1 MNFFVDFRAKTS
13 LVLNSDELKQDQI
26 GLDGLKF
33 IRDTLD
39 LPNLSYQLV
48 NDWRGRVCR
57 PEFKMEINEAQA
69 SLSGLY
75 ATTNTVFVLI
85 TGTLNPFIK
94 DRVET
99 ETEPKNGQILS
110 ARIARVVD
118 EKDLFTAWEAAGFPT
133 EWTPANAPS

>member
-1 MNFFVDFRAKTS
+1 MNFFVDFRASTS
-13 LVLNSDELKQDQI
+13 LVVDSDELGQDQI

-33 IRDTLD
+33 IRDTLN
-39 LPNLSYQLV
+39 LPVLSASLV
-48 NDWRGRVCR
+48 NDTRGRVCR
-57 PEFKMEINEAQA
+57 SEFKTEINEAQA
-69 SLSGLY
+69 AISGLY

-85 TGTLNPFIK
+85 TGTLNHFIK

-99 ETEPKNGQILS
+99 QTEPKNGQVLS
-110 ARIARVVD
+110 AKIARFVD

>member
-48 NDWRGRVCR
+48 NDTRGRVCR
-57 PEFKMEINEAQA
+57 SEFKTEINEAQA
-69 SLSGLY
+69 AISGLY

-99 ETEPKNGQILS
+99 QTEPKNGQVLS

-118 EKDLFTAWEAAGFPT
+118 ENDLFAAWEAAGFPT
-133 EWTPANAPS
+133 EWTINAPS